1 MSVKRRIWP
10 ALVFAILGLIA
21 ALWVSVDEGP
31 KHEEGQAWESFSSQ
45 DIRSISLTNARYKV
59 KFTPLS
65 ISYGWIEYLENGKD
79 KEPQVLLAGPKGKDL
94 WFDLSPLWATKVM
107 GDASRLKL
115 SEYGLENDVQ
125 LFTVELNNNKNLVY
139 RVGQRGFQSS
149 DFFTLDMQKNAVFL
163 WNRET
168 ISLLERAPAR
178 LAVESPTFL
187 DPAALN
193 KIVLIYKEKIRAIV
207 RQSKDWREGQRSVYP
222 EEPLFKWME
231 RVSKL
236 KIEGYRKAGSPAG
249 EELFRLDLEG
259 DNAFA
264 LRFYFDAGA
273 KVYLISFGDDKPQL
287 ILDEKSFS
295 PLYDEFRAGTLFP
308 KI

>member
-10 ALVFAILGLIA
+10 ALVFALLGLSS
-21 ALWVSVDEGP
+21 ALWVSVDKGP

-45 DIRSISLTNARYKV
+45 DIRSISLINPRYKV
-59 KFTPLS
+59 KLTPLS
-65 ISYGWIEYLENGKD
+65 ISYGWIEYMENGKEQ
-79 KEPQVLLAGPKGKDL
+79 EPQILLAGLKGKDL

-107 GDASRLKL
+107 GDASQLKL
-115 SEYGLENDVQ
+115 SDYGLDKEDQ
-125 LFTVELNNNKNLVY
+125 LFTVELNSNKNLVY

-149 DFFTLDMQKNAVFL
+149 DYFTLDKQKNAVFL

-168 ISLLERAPAR
+168 ISVLERAPTR
-178 LAVESPTFL
+178 LAVETPTFL

-193 KIVLIYKEKIRAIV
+193 KIVLIYKDKIRAIV

-222 EEPLFKWME
+222 EEPLFKWLE
-231 RVSKL
+231 KVSKV
-236 KIEGYRKAGSPAG
+236 KVVGYRKAGTPSA

-264 LRFYFDAGA
+264 LRFYFDEAA
-273 KVYLISFGDDKPQL
+273 KAYLISLGEDKPLL
-287 ILDEKSFS
+287 ILDPNSFS
-295 PLYDEFRAGTLFP
+295 PLYDEFRAGNLFP
-308 KI
+308 KN